1 MFDAADANSDGRLD
15 RAEFRP
21 FIEAVHND
29 RIARSIPNMS
39 DPSQMQQA
47 QYDNYYD
54 LMNAINEASEGIAF
68 EEIMD
73 WWNEWRVQMYA
84 RVAELDAAEEQ
95 E

>member
-1 MFDAADANSDGRLD
+1 
-15 RAEFRP
+15 
-21 FIEAVHND
+21 
-29 RIARSIPNMS
+29 
-39 DPSQMQQA
+39 
-47 QYDNYYD
+47 
-54 LMNAINEASEGIAF
+54 MNAINEASEGIAF